1 MADVP
6 AFISN
11 RRLQSRADVK
21 TRVRTGG
28 LVRDS
33 WTVHDGFVVTT
44 PARTIADLADELKN

>member
-6 AFISN
+6 EFISN

-21 TRVRTGG
+21 IRVRTGG